1 MVNIYILKLE
11 SNKYYIGKT
20 NNPKFRIENH
30 FNSNGSQ
37 WTKLYKPLEL
47 IELITNCDDY
57 DEDKYTR
64 IYMDKY
70 GINNVRGGSF
80 CSIELSNETINFLKI
95 KKEIIEKPN
104 ENIYD
109 LISLNSLITNSPFEI
124 NKKIII
130 IDNLEKLKKFK
141 IKNGDLILNSHRNYY
156 NNLKEII
163 EDAIDIYNNYE
174 KFIENYNPHPQ
185 IDLKDIIKYIPNER
199 IKFYKQ
205 ISTLLSSFDGEI
217 IKDLQSG
224 IPIETIQLKII
235 ENIRC

>member
-163 EDAIDIYNNYE
+163 EDAIDIYDNYE
-174 KFIENYNPHPQ
+174 KFIENYNPHPE

-224 IPIETIQLKII
+224 IPIITIQLKII